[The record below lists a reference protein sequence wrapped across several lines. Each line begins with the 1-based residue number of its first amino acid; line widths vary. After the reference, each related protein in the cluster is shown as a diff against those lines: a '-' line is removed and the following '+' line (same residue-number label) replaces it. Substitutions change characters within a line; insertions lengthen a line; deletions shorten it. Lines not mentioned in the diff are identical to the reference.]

1 MLPVATFAMYI
12 GRGNY
17 LEYGVAVAG
26 LVLFNLIK
34 VPLVTA
40 PLFISDDSVFSI
52 KNRLIECDSALDCF
66 NKLILARP
74 NIR

>member
-1 MLPVATFAMYI
+1 MKPPFLVVAIFAI
-12 GRGNY
+12 
-17 LEYGVAVAG
+17 
-26 LVLFNLIK
+26 LIDES
-34 VPLVTA
+34 V